1 MPTLALNCP
10 IQNSFRI
17 QQIAGMF
24 DMPVADQAT
33 RHITFETPALAAD
46 WKIGL
51 IVGPSGSGK
60 STIARYLFGEDAMHK
75 HRWPREAAVID
86 SLGKHPIKTITHA
99 LIAVGFG
106 SPPSW
111 LKPYHI
117 LSTGEQLR
125 VNLARALLNAGT
137 RTVVFDEFTSVVHR
151 TVAHVGSATVA
162 KAIRSDHFHC
172 QFVAVTCHD
181 DIIPWLA
188 PDWILDM
195 TTGKI
200 TTKRPRKPKINFD
213 VIPCEQALWK
223 TFAQHHYLSGSL
235 NNAARCFVALWRKKP
250 VAFCA
255 SLPLIGHKNRR
266 RISRLVTLPDYQG
279 IGIGSAI
286 LGAVAEQH
294 RLEGYRVNIT
304 TSHPAMI
311 DHLRRNL
318 SWRTVDVKP
327 TGTHASKRFR
337 NSCRDSIGRAVV
349 SFEYTPAGTG
359 RRTVPQPSRKSLILI
374 SRRVRLDA
382 PRNPMTPETPTA
394 TSNQR
399 KRTISMER

>member
-1 MPTLALNCP
+1 MPTLNLTCP

-17 QQIAGMF
+17 QQIAGIF

-33 RHITFETPALAAD
+33 HHITFEPPDLAAD
-46 WKIGL
+46 WRIGL

-60 STIARYLFGEDAMHK
+60 STVARHLFGEAAVHK
-75 HRWPREAAVID
+75 HRWPRETAVID

-99 LIAVGFG
+99 LTAVGLG

-111 LKPYHI
+111 LKPCHV

-125 VNLARALLNAGT
+125 ANLARALLNAGP

-151 TVAHVGSATVA
+151 TVAHIGSATVA
-162 KAIRSDHFHC
+162 NAIRSDHFNC
-172 QFVAVTCHD
+172 RFVAVTCHD

-188 PDWILDM
+188 PDWTLDM
-195 TTGKI
+195 TTGKV
-200 TTKRPRKPKINFD
+200 TTKRPRKPNINLD
-213 VIPCEQALWK
+213 VVPCKQALWQ

-235 NNAARCFVALWRKKP
+235 NNASRCFVARWRKKP

-279 IGIGSAI
+279 IGVGSAI
-286 LGAVAEQH
+286 LRAVAKQH
-294 RLEGYRVNIT
+294 RSEGYRVNIT

-311 DHLRRNL
+311 NHLRRNP

-327 TGTHASKRFR
+327 TGTQASQRFR
-337 NSCRDSIGRAVV
+337 NSCRDSFGRAVV
-349 SFEYTPAGTG
+349 SFEYTGEKKTND
-359 RRTVPQPSRKSLILI
+359 RLTR
-374 SRRVRLDA
+374 SRRQGTSRHRPNTRSVRLDA
-382 PRNPMTPETPTA
+382 PTP
-394 TSNQR
+394 
-399 KRTISMER
+399 